1 MSPLNLA
8 VTIGPSI
15 CKRKEANMKS
25 EMTDMS
31 DHNQAFEVIIRE
43 GTSISDLKEDLLKF
57 YACTFLKPGTFP
69 LVFFVAFFFAF
80 VLTELSGVVVGSLKE
95 NSLLF
100 VSRKNEKG
108 KLEIPEEGNGMPKYG
123 SVYCEDILTGIF
135 MYLCV
140 CVCVWYVGEC
150 GFKHLSL
157 RSIICDTCGKYGHPF
172 GLHISPSST
181 TVHIIRFRE

>member
-31 DHNQAFEVIIRE
+31 DHNQAFEAIIRQ
-43 GTSISDLKEDLLKF
+43 GTPISEVKEELLKF
-57 YACTFLKPGTFP
+57 YACTFLKPGF
-69 LVFFVAFFFAF
+69 LFFALHSF
-80 VLTELSGVVVGSLKE
+80 SKLTCDFFEGVIVGSLKE

-123 SVYCEDILTGIF
+123 SVYCEDILTG
-135 MYLCV
+135 
-140 CVCVWYVGEC
+140 
-150 GFKHLSL
+150 
-157 RSIICDTCGKYGHPF
+157 D
-172 GLHISPSST
+172 
-181 TVHIIRFRE
+181 